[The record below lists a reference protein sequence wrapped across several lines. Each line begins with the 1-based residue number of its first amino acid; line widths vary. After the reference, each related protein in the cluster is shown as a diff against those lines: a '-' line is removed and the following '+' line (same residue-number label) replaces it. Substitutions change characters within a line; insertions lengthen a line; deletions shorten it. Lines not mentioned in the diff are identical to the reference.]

1 MAMNLRLPEGRRGI
15 LLALF
20 ASLALNAFL
29 AGLVVQDWMKPPQ
42 RGGLVRVES
51 SYVIERL
58 PAQRRIDVSR
68 ELRELGPELRP
79 HWVRLRAL
87 RREIA
92 DLAAAPKPD
101 AAAIDK
107 RLAEIRTITTG
118 VQERVQRRL
127 FDAVL
132 RLPPDTRKTLT
143 GDES

>member
-1 MAMNLRLPEGRRGI
+1 MALNLRLPEGRRGVV
-15 LLALF
+15 LALF
-20 ASLALNAFL
+20 ASLAVNAFL
-29 AGLVVQDWMKPPQ
+29 AGLLIQDWMKPPQ

-51 SYVIERL
+51 SYVIDRL
-58 PAQRRIDVSR
+58 PAQRRAEVSE
-68 ELRELGPELRP
+68 ELRDLAPELRP
-79 HWVRLRAL
+79 QWTRLRTL

-92 DLAAAPKPD
+92 DLAAAPTPD

-107 RLAEIRTITTG
+107 RLAEIRAITSS
-118 VQERVQRRL
+118 VQEQVQRRL